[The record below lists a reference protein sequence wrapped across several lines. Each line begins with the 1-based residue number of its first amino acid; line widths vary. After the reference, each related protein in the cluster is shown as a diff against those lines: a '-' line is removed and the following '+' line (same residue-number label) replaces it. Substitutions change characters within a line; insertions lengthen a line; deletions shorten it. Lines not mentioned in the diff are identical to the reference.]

1 MQEKLEGLLKEKVK
15 NVKEMTRIVREIIE
29 IKSERAEERRKEVMT
44 KVEKARNQ
52 NQEGKELI
60 EDVIIRK

>member
-52 NQEGKELI
+52 NQEGKEII